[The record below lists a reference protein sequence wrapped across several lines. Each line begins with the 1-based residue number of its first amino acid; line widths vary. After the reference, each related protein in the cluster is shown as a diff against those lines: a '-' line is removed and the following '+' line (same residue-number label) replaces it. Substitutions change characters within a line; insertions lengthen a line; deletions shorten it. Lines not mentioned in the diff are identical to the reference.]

1 MVYEI
6 GKSFGFSAKHHLPE
20 AEEGHKCREEHG
32 HNYKVTLV
40 MGADFLTAEGW
51 VWDYG
56 AMGYF
61 KDYLNDTFDH
71 HNVND
76 TVYLGTAEAMAQH
89 LYEKAVLLYGGYVKW
104 VTVKETE
111 NTYATYRQ

>member
-1 MVYEI
+1 MYEI
-6 GKSFGFSAKHHLPE
+6 GKTFTFAAKHHLPQ

-40 MGADFLTAEGW
+40 MQSEFLTAEGW

-56 AMGYF
+56 AMSAF
-61 KDYLNDTFDH
+61 KDYVNTTFDH

-76 TVYLGTAEAMAQH
+76 TVYLGTAEAIAAH
-89 LYEKAVLLYGGYVKW
+89 LYERAFVLYGPYV
-104 VTVKETE
+104 VEVAVKETE
-111 NTYATYRQ
+111 GTYATYRQ